1 MSIYF
6 LLLCMLDFLKT
17 IFGPR
22 ISPMNTIHIRKSSIV
37 HNLEYLQSLQPTSAV
52 FPVLKSN
59 AYGHG
64 LKQMVK
70 ILRNVD
76 VPYLVVDS
84 YPEYQIVKKHSDHHI
99 LVL

>member
-1 MSIYF
+1 MF
-6 LLLCMLDFLKT
+6 DLLKMLWS
-17 IFGPR
+17 PR
-22 ISPMNTIHIRKSSIV
+22 LSPMNTIRIRKSSILY
-37 HNLEYLQSLQPTSAV
+37 NLEYLQSLQPASAV

-70 ILRNVD
+70 ILRNAD

-84 YPEYQIVKKHSDHHI
+84 YPEYQIVKKYSKHHI
-99 LVL
+99 LVI

>member
-1 MSIYF
+1 
-6 LLLCMLDFLKT
+6 MLDFLKT
-17 IFGPR
+17 IFGPNV
-22 ISPMNTIHIRKSSIV
+22 SPMNTIHIRKSSIL

-76 VPYLVVDS
+76 VPYVVVDS
-84 YPEYQIVKKHSDHHI
+84 YPEYQIVKKYSDHHI